1 MKIRCGLFTNIAPL
15 YSRPLWNELTASE
28 TVSYYFCSSSTGFA
42 GIRTIETSESKYVNT
57 NGKYDWY
64 FVRNIY
70 FKEIILYQTGM
81 ILRCLRTD
89 YDAYIFNGEM
99 YCISTWISSLI
110 LAFRNKPVLFWGH
123 GIYGNEKYLKKFLRI
138 LFYKLADYHLVYGNR
153 AKDLMVRSGFSE
165 LKVFCVY
172 NSLDYRLHKELY
184 KNTGSEEL
192 DLLRKRLFPENSDL
206 PVVIFI
212 GRLTRQKKI
221 SLLLEALHLCR
232 KRGNDYHCLIVG
244 DGPELSNLTH
254 LSGNYGINELV
265 NFYGSSYDETTNLK
279 LLMLADCCVSPGN
292 VGLTAIHSLSAG
304 TPVITHQNYYN
315 QNPEVEAV
323 IHDKT
328 GLYFEENNVSSLSD
342 TIDYMVLNRRKLE
355 MESNCIKEVDKL
367 WNPIQQASV
376 FDEAVM
382 KSIRTDGNRCI

>member
-1 MKIRCGLFTNIAPL
+1 MKIRCGLFTNIAPA
-15 YSRPLWNELTASE
+15 YSRPLWNELTASDN
-28 TVSYYFCSSSTGFA
+28 VSYYFCSSSVGFA
-42 GIRTIETSESKYVNT
+42 GIQTIDPDESKHVNT
-57 NGKYDWY
+57 NGKFDWS

-70 FKEIILYQTGM
+70 FKEILLYQKGM
-81 ILRCLRTD
+81 VLKCLRSD

-110 LAFRNKPVLFWGH
+110 LAFRRKPVLFWGH
-123 GIYGNEKYLKKFLRI
+123 GIYGNEKYIKKFLRI
-138 LFYKLADYHLVYGNR
+138 LFYKLADSHLVYGNR

-172 NSLDYRLHKELY
+172 NSLDYRMHKELY
-184 KNTGSEEL
+184 RNTGSDEL
-192 DLLRKRLFPENSDL
+192 ELLRKRVFPQNSKL
-206 PVVIFI
+206 PVIIFI

-221 SLLLEALHLCR
+221 SLLLEAIRMCR
-232 KRGNDYHCLIVG
+232 EKGNDYNCLIVG
-244 DGPELSNLTH
+244 TGPELKNLIH
-254 LSGNYGINELV
+254 LSLSFGITDLM

-304 TPVITHQNYYN
+304 TPVITHHNYYN

-323 IHDKT
+323 VHDKT
-328 GLYFEENNVSSLSD
+328 GLLFEENNVTSLSA
-342 TIDYMVLNRRKLE
+342 TIDNMILSSRKLE
-355 MESNCIKEVDKL
+355 MKSNCIEQIDKL
-367 WNPIQQASV
+367 WNPINQASV

-382 KSIRTDGNRCI
+382 KSVMKDGNRAI